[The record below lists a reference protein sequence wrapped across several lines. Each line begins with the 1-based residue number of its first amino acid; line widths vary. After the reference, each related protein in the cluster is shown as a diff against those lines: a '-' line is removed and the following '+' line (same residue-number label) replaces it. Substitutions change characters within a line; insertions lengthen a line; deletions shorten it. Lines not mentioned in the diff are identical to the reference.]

1 MYVFEDINRHYSK
14 SLQNLDKYS
23 SKSGENTEYYLSKE
37 QNLTDVL
44 NRLYMIM
51 GIFSCWVL

>member
-1 MYVFEDINRHYSK
+1 MYVFEDIDRHYSK

-23 SKSGENTEYYLSKE
+23 SKSGENTECNLSME

-44 NRLYMIM
+44 NKKKYL
-51 GIFSCWVL
+51 SP